1 MLNTS
6 SISIDASNCW
16 LVPVLDQTNLL
27 VPLSPVSKKG
37 CCWKVKRGGG
47 VNERQIVVSAHRDL
61 PGD

>member
-37 CCWKVKRGGG
+37 CWKVKRGGG
-47 VNERQIVVSAHRDL
+47 VNERQKVVSAHRDL